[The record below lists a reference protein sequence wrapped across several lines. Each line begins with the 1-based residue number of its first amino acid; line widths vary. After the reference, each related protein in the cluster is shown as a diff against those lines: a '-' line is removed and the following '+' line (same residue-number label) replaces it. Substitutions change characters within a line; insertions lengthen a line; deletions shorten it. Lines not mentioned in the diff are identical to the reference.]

1 MVKGFNLMENEK
13 TISRQVLALKYRP
26 KRFED
31 LIGQDSISTTLSLAL
46 DTNRLSHAYLLSGL
60 RGSGKTSTARIMA
73 KALVCQKAPTSQPCE
88 NCQSCISA
96 NENRHLDII
105 EMDAASNRG
114 IDDIKDLIEHTKYK
128 PTSALYKVFIID
140 EVHMLTTQAFN
151 ALLKTLE
158 EPPTFVKFILAT
170 TDPLKLPATILSR
183 TQHFRFKKISDKNI
197 VHHLSHILNIEEIQF
212 ETAALDILTR
222 AGQGS
227 LRDTLTLL
235 DQAIIYSKAIITV
248 SSITE
253 MLGMIDPFFMDNI
266 FEIILKKDDILSII
280 ESLESYEVGQVLDEM
295 SIYLKEKMLLND
307 AKFELYLFDRFFRII
322 ADSKQLLNMNSDS
335 GFVLI
340 LTLSKMIEAVNLKTV
355 DEVIKEVQSFTTNK
369 ATNEKINKINITEK
383 NENSEKFLDK
393 NEEIAEEFEIEDDSK
408 VKFKKLITVIY
419 EKSYELGECF
429 EKSFT
434 FSSYQNNTLKIN
446 SSAQGD
452 CKSKLYKNF
461 AHIKIFV
468 NEVYGNNTQLDFEK
482 IKKEENKELA
492 RIVQSSISNMSE
504 NNVKEESIQIDE
516 QPSGC
521 VASMGNVK
529 NPILSQQDLNID
541 DVLNSKM
548 TNTAMKL
555 FQSPNS
561 PRIKS
566 KL

>member
-1 MVKGFNLMENEK
+1 
-13 TISRQVLALKYRP
+13 
-26 KRFED
+26 
-31 LIGQDSISTTLSLAL
+31 
-46 DTNRLSHAYLLSGL
+46 
-60 RGSGKTSTARIMA
+60 
-73 KALVCQKAPTSQPCE
+73 
-88 NCQSCISA
+88 
-96 NENRHLDII
+96 
-105 EMDAASNRG
+105 
-114 IDDIKDLIEHTKYK
+114 
-128 PTSALYKVFIID
+128 
-140 EVHMLTTQAFN
+140 
-151 ALLKTLE
+151 
-158 EPPTFVKFILAT
+158 
-170 TDPLKLPATILSR
+170 
-183 TQHFRFKKISDKNI
+183 
-197 VHHLSHILNIEEIQF
+197 
-212 ETAALDILTR
+212 
-222 AGQGS
+222 
-227 LRDTLTLL
+227 
-235 DQAIIYSKAIITV
+235 
-248 SSITE
+248 
-253 MLGMIDPFFMDNI
+253 
-266 FEIILKKDDILSII
+266 
-280 ESLESYEVGQVLDEM
+280 
-295 SIYLKEKMLLND
+295 
-307 AKFELYLFDRFFRII
+307 
-322 ADSKQLLNMNSDS
+322 
-335 GFVLI
+335 
-340 LTLSKMIEAVNLKTV
+340 
-355 DEVIKEVQSFTTNK
+355 
-369 ATNEKINKINITEK
+369 
-383 NENSEKFLDK
+383 
-393 NEEIAEEFEIEDDSK
+393 
-408 VKFKKLITVIY
+408 VIY